1 VDDAKIGIGSNSGVL
16 YFLHDDANGAAHEGR
31 KSPVKRLLAAA
42 IGTLGLA
49 SALVACSSGGHT
61 ASPGSSTAPS
71 AAAGTSAQ
79 VKVGGTD
86 LAGLNPAS
94 VTCVKTGGKIDIGSG
109 STGGAQQALAVVM
122 TDEATPKVESLALV
136 VDGNALSVSNGMGAK
151 VGSVNVAVDGKTY
164 TITGKA
170 QGADLKNPMAG
181 MVTKDFNIKVTC
193 G

>member
-1 VDDAKIGIGSNSGVL
+1 M
-16 YFLHDDANGAAHEGR
+16 
-31 KSPVKRLLAAA
+31 KRLLVAS
-42 IGTLGLA
+42 IGTFGVA
-49 SALVACSSGGHT
+49 SALVACSSRGHT
-61 ASPGSSTAPS
+61 AGPGSSTAPS
-71 AAAGTSAQ
+71 AATGTSAQ

-86 LAGLNPAS
+86 FAGLNPAS

-109 STGGAQQALAVVM
+109 STGGGQQALAVVM

-151 VGSVNVAVDGKTY
+151 VGSANVAVDGKTY
-164 TITGKA
+164 TITGQA

-181 MVTKDFNIKVTC
+181 LVTKDFNIKVTC

>member
-1 VDDAKIGIGSNSGVL
+1 MK
-16 YFLHDDANGAAHEGR
+16 EGN
-31 KSPVKRLLAAA
+31 PVKRLLAGA

-49 SALVACSSGGHT
+49 SAVVACSSGGHT
-61 ASPGSSTAPS
+61 ASPASSAAPS
-71 AAAGTSAQ
+71 AATGTGAQ

-94 VTCVKTGGKIDIGSG
+94 VTCVKQGGKIDIGSG
-109 STGGAQQALAVVM
+109 STGGPQQALAVVM
-122 TDEATPKVESLALV
+122 TDANPPTVDSLALV

-151 VGSVNVAVDGKTY
+151 VGSANVAVDGKTY
-164 TITGKA
+164 TITGQA

-181 MVTKDFNIKVTC
+181 MIAKDFNIKVTC

>member
-1 VDDAKIGIGSNSGVL
+1 M
-16 YFLHDDANGAAHEGR
+16 
-31 KSPVKRLLAAA
+31 KRLLAAA
-42 IGTLGLA
+42 IGGLGVA

-61 ASPGSSTAPS
+61 ASTGSSGAPS
-71 AAAGTSAQ
+71 ASTGTGAQ
-79 VKVGGTD
+79 VKVGGSD

-109 STGGAQQALAVVM
+109 STGGGQQALAVVM

-136 VDGNALSVSNGMGAK
+136 VDGNALSVSSGMGAK
-151 VGSVNVAVDGKTY
+151 VGSANVAVDGKTY
-164 TITGKA
+164 TITGQA

-181 MVTKDFNIKVTC
+181 MVSKDFSIKVTC